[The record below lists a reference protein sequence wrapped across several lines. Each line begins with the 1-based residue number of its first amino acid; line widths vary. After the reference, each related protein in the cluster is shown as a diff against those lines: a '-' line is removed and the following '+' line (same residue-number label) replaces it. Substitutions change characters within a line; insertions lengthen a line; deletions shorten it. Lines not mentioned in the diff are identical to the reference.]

1 MAQATKARRTAAA
14 LATALLFGAL
24 PGALLFGALPAAA
37 QQGAGDP
44 VPVILT
50 PVERTTFHDRIESVG
65 TLKASESVTLTV
77 NVSEKIVDLLFDD
90 GRRVEEGELLV
101 VLEQAEERAAVDAA
115 QAVLA
120 ERRAAF
126 SRSSQ
131 LQQQQFATA
140 AQLDERRAAMQ
151 QAEADLEIARARLHD
166 RTIVAPFDGVIGL
179 RNISVGTLV
188 EPGDPI
194 AVLSDIST
202 LKLDFAVPS
211 SFLAALRPGLAIR
224 AKTTARTDRDFE
236 GVVSSVDTVIDP
248 VTRAITVRALVPNP
262 EDFLRPGLVM
272 TVELL
277 KNPRN
282 VLVVPEESLVPL
294 DRRNFVFVAE
304 PDGDERVARRREV
317 TIGARRPG
325 EVEIVEGLQEGQQ
338 IVVHGTLKVADGDP
352 LRVLGVASDDHSI
365 SDILREQLEG
375 RQAGG

>member
-14 LATALLFGAL
+14 LAMALLL
-24 PGALLFGALPAAA
+24 GALLVGALPAAA
-37 QQGAGDP
+37 QQGDP

-90 GRRVEEGELLV
+90 GQRVEEGELLV
-101 VLEQAEERAAVDAA
+101 MLEQAEERAAVDAA

-304 PDGDERVARRREV
+304 PDGNERVARRREV

-325 EVEIVEGLQEGQQ
+325 EVEVVEGLQEGQQ